1 MTSVREIFDTME
13 YGPAPEGDAPA
24 REWLS
29 RHGARFG
36 HYIGGAWTKP
46 ASPFD
51 VSNPATGKVIAQV
64 SQGSKRD
71 IDAGSCVAWS
81 DRRHGMGLQFEK
93 VEPHD
98 QAAIDEFVDAHF
110 FSSRKA

>member
-24 REWLS
+24 REWLT

-36 HYIGGAWTKP
+36 HFIGGAWTKP
-46 ASPFD
+46 TSPFD
-51 VSNPATGKVIAQV
+51 VTNPATGKVIAQV

-71 IDAGSCVAWS
+71 
-81 DRRHGMGLQFEK
+81 
-93 VEPHD
+93 
-98 QAAIDEFVDAHF
+98 VDA
-110 FSSRKA
+110 AV